1 MTTTHFP
8 SPPSLL
14 SIQILRAVA
23 ALMVA
28 IAHTRYEFEFKF
40 GLGDAVPH
48 MTGLAA
54 GVDLF
59 FVISGFVMVYGSSY
73 AFGQPGAPQNFIIRR
88 LIRIV
93 PLYWIA
99 TSVLLAHV
107 LLNYPSLAAARQS
120 VGTIIASY
128 LFVPWPGPAGQ
139 MTPLLEQGWTLNYE
153 MFFYLL
159 FAVSLFAR
167 PRIALIGLGLTLV
180 LFVLVGPYFPL
191 PPSLRYFANPL
202 LCEFVFGMTI
212 AAAYRWRPRLPTA
225 APHCLLAIG
234 VAALT
239 ATILLFPEPSQRAL
253 VWGVPAALVVT
264 GAVFAENTFH
274 PGPIGRRIGKFLGLL
289 GDASYALY
297 LLHGFVHA
305 APRLLLGSIV
315 EPARHPW
322 LYMAFL
328 ISLSVTFSI
337 VVHLIFERP
346 LTRGLRRLVTGK
358 SSSAAKAGLAGVGQR
373 V

>member
-1 MTTTHFP
+1 MTTSRFP

-28 IAHTRYEFEFKF
+28 VVHTRYEFELKF
-40 GLGDAVPH
+40 GLGDLIPQ
-48 MTGLAA
+48 MTGMAA

-59 FVISGFVMVYGSSY
+59 FVISGFVMAYGSIH
-73 AFGQPGAPQNFIIRR
+73 AFCRPGAPQDFITRR

-99 TSVLLAHV
+99 TSILVAHV
-107 LLNYPSLAAARQS
+107 LLHYPSLAAARQS

-128 LFVPWPGPAGQ
+128 LFIPWPGPAGQ
-139 MTPLLEQGWTLNYE
+139 MTPILAQGWTLNYE

-167 PRIALIGLGLTLV
+167 PRIGLIGLALALI

-191 PPSLRYFANPL
+191 PPSLQFFANPL
-202 LCEFVFGMTI
+202 LYEFVFGMAI
-212 AAAYRWRPRLPTA
+212 AAAYHWRPRLPTA
-225 APHCLLAIG
+225 VPYCLLAIG
-234 VAALT
+234 SAGFVASALW
-239 ATILLFPEPSQRAL
+239 FPDPSLRVL
-253 VWGVPAALVVT
+253 IWGGPAVLVVT
-264 GAVFAENTFH
+264 GAVFGENTFH
-274 PGPIGRRIGKFLGLL
+274 PGAIGRRLGRFLGLR

-305 APRLLLGSIV
+305 APRMLFGSII
-315 EPARHPW
+315 EPSRFPW
-322 LYMAFL
+322 LYVAFL
-328 ISLSVTFSI
+328 ISLSVTFSCI
-337 VVHLIFERP
+337 IHLAIERP
-346 LTRGLRRLVTGK
+346 ITRWLRRLVTGR
-358 SSSAAKAGLAGVGQR
+358 SSSAAKTRLASVEQQ